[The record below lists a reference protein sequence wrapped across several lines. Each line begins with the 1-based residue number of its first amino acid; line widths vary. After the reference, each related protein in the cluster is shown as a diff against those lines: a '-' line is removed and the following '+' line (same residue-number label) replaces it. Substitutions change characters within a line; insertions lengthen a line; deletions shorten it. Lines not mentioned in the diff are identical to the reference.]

1 MPNVNIATGTQTQGE
16 FAIEFQRNGYG
27 GVIPI
32 INNKPEP
39 SLMFGYV
46 SESDREACV
55 KLITD
60 AVKATNGNIAE
71 VRQYIM
77 NATQIA
83 AADIVPEETVMVGGY
98 ELLINYT
105 KKEIYFGTEK
115 IADMEDVESFTQDHA
130 IIKALLV
137 ERANTALLERYY
149 PDPYDDDDLPFC

>member
-1 MPNVNIATGTQTQGE
+1 MPNVNIATETKTTGE
-16 FAIEFQRNGYG
+16 FSIDFQRNGYG
-27 GVIPI
+27 GVIPV
-32 INNKPEP
+32 INGTPEP

-46 SESDREACV
+46 SESDRDACV

-60 AVKATNGNIAE
+60 AVRATNGDVGKA
-71 VRQYIM
+71 RLYIM

-105 KKEIYFGTEK
+105 KREIYLDTVK
-115 IADMEDVESFTQDHA
+115 LADIEDLETYTQDHA

-137 ERANTALLERYY
+137 ERANTALRDMYY
-149 PDPYDDDDLPFC
+149 PDPYDDDDLLF

>member
-16 FAIEFQRNGYG
+16 FSIDFQKNGYG
-27 GVIPI
+27 GVVPI
-32 INNKPEP
+32 INNRPEP

-60 AVKATNGNIAE
+60 AVKATNGDIFKA
-71 VRQYIM
+71 RLYIM
-77 NATQIA
+77 NATATA

-105 KKEIYFGTEK
+105 KREIYFDTEK
-115 IADMEDVESFTQDHA
+115 IADMEDVETFTQDHA
-130 IIKALLV
+130 IINALLV

>member
-1 MPNVNIATGTQTQGE
+1 MPNVNIATENKTTGE
-16 FAIEFQRNGYG
+16 FSIDFQKNGYS

-60 AVKATNGNIAE
+60 AVRATNGDVGKA
-71 VRQYIM
+71 RLYIM

-105 KKEIYFGTEK
+105 KREIYFDTEK

-149 PDPYDDDDLPFC
+149 PAPYDDDDLPFC